1 MTELSPDLPPDLPL
15 VVPESEITGGGGAL
29 PFGRTAADL
38 KISDSAYQWSVRLFS
53 LMRKM
58 LGVKLN
64 LRDAEGVAHDGEIF
78 LFNHF
83 SRFETFIPQ
92 YLLHQSSNVYCRA
105 VASAEF
111 FNDNDAVSS
120 YLARVGA
127 VPNDFPGLLPYL
139 AAEILRGRKVVV
151 FPEGGIVKDRR
162 VLDHDGQY
170 RVYSRTA
177 QDRRKHHSG
186 AAVLGLAL
194 EAFRAQ
200 VCRAYDAGENE
211 LVQRWAQRL
220 TLTPDELL
228 VAARRKTSIVPAN
241 ITFFPIRVDANLL
254 SKGAELL
261 GKGFSPRVMEE
272 LLVEGNILFEDTDM
286 DIQLGEPIYPRD
298 RWRPWERRLITRLAQ
313 TGQIDGLETLFTFVD
328 QPKLIPRI
336 LHARMTRKVDKLRN
350 GYMHGMYRAVTINLS
365 HLAASVLRTS
375 SEAGDSRISVRVLHR
390 VLYLAVKELQE
401 IAGLHLHE
409 SLLDPDVYSGLLEN
423 ECASLAQFLDAMV
436 SMKLLDA
443 RAGDLVL
450 SPRLLLEHG
459 FDEIRLQNLA
469 AVYANEVAPI
479 AEVGTAL
486 TAARNREPTWAGDDV
501 GLALF
506 DDARRRFELARARY
520 DAPPYAQINAAETAT
535 EDSSPYLLTPANAQR
550 EVGILLVHGF
560 LASPAELRGLGNVLA
575 ERGYAVYGM
584 RLKGHGTS
592 PWDLREQAFED
603 WLESVRRGYRLIEMM
618 CERVCVI
625 GFSTGAAL
633 ALRLASESPV
643 ALAGVIS
650 VCAPMRFK
658 KRAMAFVPV
667 VHGANQLVRLMSTSE
682 GIMPF
687 RENESENPSINY
699 QHMPIRGL
707 YELQRMVDDLKPR
720 LGDVAV
726 PALVVQA
733 DGDPV
738 VAPESAQDLVD
749 RLPRASTKI
758 QLIAADHH
766 GIVFRDTGQTRS
778 LIVDFAESLKA
789 RV

>member
-1 MTELSPDLPPDLPL
+1 
-15 VVPESEITGGGGAL
+15 
-29 PFGRTAADL
+29 
-38 KISDSAYQWSVRLFS
+38 
-53 LMRKM
+53 
-58 LGVKLN
+58 
-64 LRDAEGVAHDGEIF
+64 
-78 LFNHF
+78 
-83 SRFETFIPQ
+83 
-92 YLLHQSSNVYCRA
+92 
-105 VASAEF
+105 
-111 FNDNDAVSS
+111 
-120 YLARVGA
+120 
-127 VPNDFPGLLPYL
+127 
-139 AAEILRGRKVVV
+139 
-151 FPEGGIVKDRR
+151 
-162 VLDHDGQY
+162 
-170 RVYSRTA
+170 
-177 QDRRKHHSG
+177 
-186 AAVLGLAL
+186 
-194 EAFRAQ
+194 
-200 VCRAYDAGENE
+200 
-211 LVQRWAQRL
+211 
-220 TLTPDELL
+220 
-228 VAARRKTSIVPAN
+228 
-241 ITFFPIRVDANLL
+241 
-254 SKGAELL
+254 
-261 GKGFSPRVMEE
+261 
-272 LLVEGNILFEDTDM
+272 
-286 DIQLGEPIYPRD
+286 
-298 RWRPWERRLITRLAQ
+298 
-313 TGQIDGLETLFTFVD
+313 
-328 QPKLIPRI
+328 
-336 LHARMTRKVDKLRN
+336 
-350 GYMHGMYRAVTINLS
+350 
-365 HLAASVLRTS
+365 
-375 SEAGDSRISVRVLHR
+375 
-390 VLYLAVKELQE
+390 
-401 IAGLHLHE
+401 
-409 SLLDPDVYSGLLEN
+409 VYSGLLES